1 MNQIGS
7 QIEDNVPVEPGALV
21 EQSPHSLFKTLSDPT
36 RLQTLLLIQEE
47 SELCVCELT
56 EALNLSQP
64 KVSRHLAQ
72 LRNTGLLSDRRQG
85 QWVFYR
91 FAETMPGWV
100 VDVLQVTAH
109 HNAAFME
116 TARYRLA
123 VMKDRP
129 DRCC

>member
-1 MNQIGS
+1 MNQMGS
-7 QIEDNVPVEPGALV
+7 QIEANVPVEPGASV
-21 EQSPHSLFKTLSDPT
+21 EQSPHPLFKTLADPT

-72 LRNTGLLSDRRQG
+72 LRNAGLLSDRRQG

-100 VDVLQVTAH
+100 ADVLKVTAR

>member
-1 MNQIGS
+1 MS
-7 QIEDNVPVEPGALV
+7 QIDSPIEDTVRAEPDVPGEHN
-21 EQSPHSLFKTLSDPT
+21 PHSVFKSLADPT

-72 LRNTGLLSDRRQG
+72 LRNAGLLSDRRQG

-91 FAETMPGWV
+91 FADAIPDWAV
-100 VDVLQVTAH
+100 QVLQVTGQH
-109 HNAAFME
+109 HAAFME